1 LPLTG
6 QEVNLLAPWGNPEA
20 ITRTQAFV
28 DTKAEVQMQL
38 HSTSRSRQRLRR
50 LAHPL
55 LVATVAGVIGLGIG
69 SQTMPASAGDDG
81 GGNHKVIASSDAP
94 AAIGPYSQGIAAGNQ
109 VYLSGQL
116 PLDPQTNQ
124 IPAGATIQDQ
134 TRQVIRNLEA
144 VLEAADMSLENVVST
159 TVYLSDL
166 DDFNAFNAAYA
177 EFFGSRAP
185 ARATVEVAR
194 IPRDAKVE
202 ISAIAVR

>member
-1 LPLTG
+1 
-6 QEVNLLAPWGNPEA
+6 
-20 ITRTQAFV
+20 
-28 DTKAEVQMQL
+28 MQL
-38 HSTSRSRQRLRR
+38 HSTSQSRQRFRR

-55 LVATVAGVIGLGIG
+55 LVATMAGSIGLGIG
-69 SQTMPASAGDDG
+69 SQTMPASAGDG
-81 GGNHKVIASSDAP
+81 GGSHKVIASSDAP

-144 VLEAADMSLENVVST
+144 VLEAANMSLENVVST

-177 EFFGSRAP
+177 EFFGPKAP

>member
-1 LPLTG
+1 
-6 QEVNLLAPWGNPEA
+6 
-20 ITRTQAFV
+20 
-28 DTKAEVQMQL
+28 MQL
-38 HSTSRSRQRLRR
+38 HSTSRSRQRFRR

-55 LVATVAGVIGLGIG
+55 LVATMAGVIGLGIG

-81 GGNHKVIASSDAP
+81 RGNHKVIASSGAP

-177 EFFGSRAP
+177 EFFGSQAP